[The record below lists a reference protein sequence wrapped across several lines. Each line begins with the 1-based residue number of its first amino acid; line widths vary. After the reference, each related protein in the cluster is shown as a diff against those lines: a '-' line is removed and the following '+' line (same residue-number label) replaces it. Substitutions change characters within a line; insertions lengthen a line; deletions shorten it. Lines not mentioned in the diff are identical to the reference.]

1 MEIAI
6 FRNANTN
13 ALQDDING
21 FLDRYS
27 DGIDII
33 QIVQSS
39 SGAELAV
46 TILFRVKEELDGF

>member
-1 MEIAI
+1 MEITI
-6 FRNANTN
+6 FRNTNTS

-21 FLDRYS
+21 FLDRYGDS
-27 DGIDII
+27 IDII

>member
-1 MEIAI
+1 MEIII

-21 FLDRYS
+21 FLDRNS

-39 SGAELAV
+39 SGTELAV